1 MRCREKGGAGRG
13 EMWGP
18 FPTLLQQ
25 LFPECFADCRHLCPS
40 ELLNPAGKTHTQS
53 MVHEDTEE
61 PAAGLAVALEDR
73 IPTRSRREAAFAL
86 ASI

>member
-1 MRCREKGGAGRG
+1 MQAEGRAGRG

-25 LFPECFADCRHLCPS
+25 SFPECFADCSHLHSS
-40 ELLNPAGKTHTQS
+40 ELLNPAEKTHTQS
-53 MVHEDTEE
+53 TVEEDTEE
-61 PAAGLAVALEDR
+61 WAAGLAVALEDR
-73 IPTRSRREAAFAL
+73 IPTRSRWEAAFEL